1 MIETPRQTIIG
12 GSQQQ
17 TQTKCKKQQKK
28 QKQTLVTCLGEGQEA
43 NVYGIFTYPMIQS
56 ILASASDVRF
66 LTDKSPLTD
75 RFILKVHKRKI
86 SCNNNNN
93 QDKEL
98 QEIHKVLK
106 YQSIL
111 LPIAT
116 GKVNSAWFHQN
127 PFIEDTIERPEND
140 FFAIEVQEYGGH
152 ELFALNADPRIR
164 FTMDD
169 IVHIWISILYI
180 FLDALIVI
188 HRLEMF
194 MTDVKIENMVWD
206 GHRLRLI
213 DVHFYPMPW
222 IECKRMPLV
231 ITPRIDVLPSQYF
244 DKAWPKI
251 GPPGYLQKYFH
262 ENSKNILK
270 SPLVHKHVV
279 ASDSKQRKMA
289 RESCIPPEE
298 EKIKLQRHALMF
310 VVYPILIWFGMML
323 ERDNKIQMEYP
334 DDKQSLDELKD
345 FCAKILEERGRTLK
359 HDLLPMLQFS
369 KQWIPKIYYRKN

>member
-1 MIETPRQTIIG
+1 METPRQTIIG

-17 TQTKCKKQQKK
+17 TQTKSKKQQK
-28 QKQTLVTCLGEGQEA
+28 QKRITRLGEGQEA
-43 NVYGIFTYPMIQS
+43 DVYGIFSLPMIQS
-56 ILASASDVRF
+56 ILASASDVRI
-66 LTDKSPLTD
+66 LTDKSPITD

-98 QEIHKVLK
+98 REIHNALAH
-106 YQSIL
+106 QSIL
-111 LPIAT
+111 LPIAI
-116 GKVNSAWFHQN
+116 GKVDHAWFDQN
-127 PFIEDTIERPEND
+127 PFIKDTTERPENE
-140 FFAIEVQEYGGH
+140 FFMIEVQEYGGK
-152 ELFALNADPRIR
+152 EVFILNADPMVR
-164 FTMDD
+164 FTVHE
-169 IVHIWISILYI
+169 IVHMWISIIYI

-206 GHRLRLI
+206 GQRLRLI

-231 ITPRIDVLPSQYF
+231 LTPRIDVLPAQYF

-251 GPPGYLQKYFH
+251 GPPGYFQKYFL

-270 SPLVHKHVV
+270 SPLVQKHVV
-279 ASDSKQRKMA
+279 ASDSKQRKMI

-298 EKIKLQRHALMF
+298 EKVKLQRHALMF
-310 VVYPILIWFGMML
+310 VVFPILIWLGMLL
-323 ERDNKIQMEYP
+323 ERENKIQIESP
-334 DDKQSLDELKD
+334 CDKQSLDELKD
-345 FCAKILEERGRTLK
+345 FCATILKERGRTLK
-359 HDLLPMLQFS
+359 DDLLPMLQFS
-369 KQWIPKIYYRKN
+369 KQWVSKIHRKN